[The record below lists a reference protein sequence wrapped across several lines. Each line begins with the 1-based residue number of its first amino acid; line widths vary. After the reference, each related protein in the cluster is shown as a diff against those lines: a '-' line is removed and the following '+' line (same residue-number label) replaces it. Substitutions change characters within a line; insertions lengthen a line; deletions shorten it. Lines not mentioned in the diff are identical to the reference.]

1 MKKLVVRAVL
11 CSMAVCA
18 SAGIMIYPKYVF
30 FDDKTKSSEVM
41 LINSSETESANYRV
55 SITYQRQ
62 NPDGSYTQVGQE
74 ELPAD
79 NAAQVLRYSPR
90 SVLLKPGQS
99 QTIRIL
105 KRIPGNAKPG
115 EYVGYVTFTEVLLE
129 KAATKEDLK
138 PGAMNVKITPIPSFS
153 IPVFVRYKVKGE
165 APVTVTTNGLV
176 DDNGTAALRV
186 ILNRQEQEKEKVTSA
201 RGDISIWDGNEM
213 IGYVRGRYILPS
225 TKTLETRVPLRI
237 KNGKTNKDGKKEDKY
252 LTVEEL
258 KGKTLTVL
266 FTESD
271 EDEVQKNKVFA
282 QTAVTLK

>member
-1 MKKLVVRAVL
+1 MKKLVVLAVL

-30 FDDKTKSSEVM
+30 FDDKTKSAEVT
-41 LINSSETESANYRV
+41 LINSSETESANYRI
-55 SITYQRQ
+55 SITYQKQ
-62 NPDGSYTQVGQE
+62 NPDGSYTPVEAGE
-74 ELPAD
+74 FPED

-90 SVLLKPGQS
+90 SVLLKPSQS

-105 KRIPGNAKPG
+105 KRIPGKAKPG

-138 PGAMNVKITPIPSFS
+138 PGSMSVKITPIPSFS

-165 APVTVTTNGLV
+165 APVTVTTDGLV
-176 DDNGTAALRV
+176 EEDGAAALRV
-186 ILNRQEQEKEKVTSA
+186 ILNRQEQETVTSA
-201 RGDISIWDGNEM
+201 RGDISIWDGDTM

-225 TKTLETRVPLRI
+225 TQTLETRIPLRV

-252 LTVEEL
+252 FTAKEL

-271 EDEVQKNKVFA
+271 ENEVQKDKVFA
-282 QTAVTLK
+282 QTTVTLK